1 MTDAVFDLA
10 INRAF
15 LLVQRLG
22 WGHLSIWHS
31 RTRFAAR
38 VPLWRIIAALKT
50 RPEDGLWYWSGGEAG
65 AWCAGKANTP

>member
-10 INRAF
+10 INRAA

-22 WGHLSIWHS
+22 WAQLVAWHA

-38 VPLWRIIAALKT
+38 VPLETIVVVLKT
-50 RPEDGLWYWSGGEAG
+50 RPEGVWHWVGGQSGGWRAG
-65 AWCAGKANTP
+65 ETVFK